1 MAPLLTLPHA
11 SALSVRAKALVFE
24 DPGSVALLER
34 ADRIAQSD
42 ATVLITGETGTGKE
56 LLARRIHEASEREGP
71 FVAVNCGAL
80 SESMIDAELFGHEVG
95 AYTGAAHA
103 RAGWFEA
110 ANFGTLFLDEVGD
123 LPLHLQ
129 VRLLRV
135 LQERQV
141 IRLGSRKPVAV
152 DVRLVAAT
160 NVDLQAAVHAGRF
173 RADLFYRISVAPLA
187 LPPLRERPGDILP
200 LATYFLQT
208 YGPRLGRP
216 RSTLAADAC
225 AALLA
230 HAWPGNIRELENVI
244 HYSLITAA
252 ADPLTRAD
260 LQGLGPRSTGAAPRP
275 PADLHQAR
283 NDLEGQLHQLLH
295 SGTPHPFHHVEATL
309 VRAAWVASAQNQV
322 HAAKLLGIT
331 RNAVRTLLK
340 RHGHLQC
347 EPGETALDLRH

>member
-1 MAPLLTLPHA
+1 MAPLLTLPDA

-24 DPGSVALLER
+24 DPASIALLER

-42 ATVLITGETGTGKE
+42 ATVLIHGETGTGKE
-56 LLARRIHEASEREGP
+56 LLARRIHEASGRNGP
-71 FVAVNCGAL
+71 FVAVNCGAF
-80 SESMIDAELFGHEVG
+80 SESMIDAELFGHEAG
-95 AYTGAAHA
+95 AYTGATQA

-141 IRLGSRKPVAV
+141 IRLGSRKAVAV

-160 NVDLQAAVHAGRF
+160 NVNLQSAVHAGRF

-200 LATYFLQT
+200 LAEYFLQR
-208 YGPRLGRP
+208 YGQRLGRAK
-216 RSTLAADAC
+216 STLSAGAR
-225 AALLA
+225 AALRS
-230 HAWPGNIRELENVI
+230 HSWPGNIRELENVI

-252 ADPLTRAD
+252 NEPLERQD
-260 LQGLGPRSTGAAPRP
+260 LQGLDSPHGALEPGLPRDRT
-275 PADLHQAR
+275 
-283 NDLEGQLHQLLH
+283 DLEGLLQELLQ
-295 SGTPHPFHHVEATL
+295 SGKPHPFQHVEAML
-309 VRAAWVASAQNQV
+309 VRAAWNASAQNQV
-322 HAAKLLGIT
+322 HAAKLLGVT

-340 RHGHLQC
+340 RHGYLNC
-347 EPGETALDLRH
+347 EPDETSLELKH

>member
-1 MAPLLTLPHA
+1 MAPLLTLPNA

-24 DPGSVALLER
+24 DPTSIALLER

-42 ATVLITGETGTGKE
+42 ATVLISGETGTGKE
-56 LLARRIHEASEREGP
+56 LLARRIHEASGREGP
-71 FVAVNCGAL
+71 FVAVNCGAF
-80 SESMIDAELFGHEVG
+80 SESMIDAELFGHEAG
-95 AYTGAAHA
+95 AYTGATQA

-187 LPPLRERPGDILP
+187 LPALRQRPGDILP
-200 LATYFLQT
+200 LVEYFLQR
-208 YGPRLGRP
+208 YGQRLGRA
-216 RSTLAADAC
+216 RTRLSADAC
-225 AALLA
+225 SALLDYP
-230 HAWPGNIRELENVI
+230 WPGNIRELENVI
-244 HYSLITAA
+244 HYSLITAPPG
-252 ADPLTRAD
+252 PLQRQD
-260 LQGLGPRSTGAAPRP
+260 LQGLLTRTPAPLPAPLAHAP
-275 PADLHQAR
+275 P
-283 NDLEGQLHQLLH
+283 LEGALQALLH
-295 SGTPHPFHHVEATL
+295 NGTPQPLLHVEATL
-309 VRAAWVASAQNQV
+309 LRAAWTASAHNQV
-322 HAAKLLGIT
+322 HAARLLGIT

-340 RHGHLQC
+340 RHGYLQC
-347 EPGETALDLRH
+347 EPDTA